1 MPNGERREMAKILK
15 KSALCTGIWEF
26 IVEAPSIA
34 SKARAGQFLIIRLHE
49 KGERIPLTLADWDEG
64 EGTITLVVQAAG
76 KSTREMTER
85 FGEGDEIRDVV
96 GPLGTPSEIERY
108 GTVVCVGGGV
118 GIAPIYPIARALKS
132 AGNRIVTIAGARRK
146 DLLFW
151 LDKLEEVSDELIIT
165 TDDGSFG
172 RKGVVTEPL
181 KELLQ
186 AGGVDRIWAIGPA
199 VMMKFCSLTA
209 REFGV
214 PIVVSLNPIMIDGTG
229 MCGVCRV
236 EVAGETKFACVDG
249 PEFDGAQ
256 VNWDLFLARLAM
268 YRDLEERALK
278 AYLGTMEERV

>member
-1 MPNGERREMAKILK
+1 MAKILK

-151 LDKLEEVSDELIIT
+151 LDKLEEVSDELIVT

-199 VMMKFCSLTA
+199 IMMKFCSLTA

>member
-1 MPNGERREMAKILK
+1 MAKILK

-151 LDKLEEVSDELIIT
+151 LDKLEGVSDELIVT

-199 VMMKFCSLTA
+199 VMMKFCSLVA

-256 VNWDLFLARLAM
+256 VNWDLLLARLAM

>member
-1 MPNGERREMAKILK
+1 MLHGERREMAKILK

-34 SKARAGQFLIIRLHE
+34 SKAKAGQFLIIRLHE

-108 GTVVCVGGGV
+108 GTVVCIGGGV

-181 KELLQ
+181 KELLR

-199 VMMKFCSLTA
+199 IMMKFCSLTA

>member
-199 VMMKFCSLTA
+199 IMMKFCSLTA

>member
-1 MPNGERREMAKILK
+1 MAKILK
-15 KSALCTGIWEF
+15 TKEICTNIWEF
-26 IVEAPSIA
+26 IIEAPLIA
-34 SKARAGQFLIIRLHE
+34 SKAQAGQFLILRLHE
-49 KGERIPLTLADWDEG
+49 RGERIPLTLADWDPEA
-64 EGTITLVVQAAG
+64 GTVTLVVQAVG
-76 KSTREMTER
+76 KSTREMVER

-96 GPLGTPSEIERY
+96 GPLGLPSEIKRY

-118 GIAPIYPIARALKS
+118 GIAPIYPIARALKA
-132 AGNRIVTIAGARRK
+132 AGNGVVTIAGARRR

-151 LDKLEEVSDELIIT
+151 LDKLDAVSDELIVT

-172 RKGVVTEPL
+172 RKGLVTEPL
-181 KELLQ
+181 RELLE
-186 AGGVDRIWAIGPA
+186 AGRVDKIWAIGPA

-209 REFGV
+209 SEFDV

-249 PEFDGAQ
+249 PEFEGDK

-268 YRDLEERALK
+268 YRDLEEKALEAYRA
-278 AYLGTMEERV
+278 TTEERL

>member
-1 MPNGERREMAKILK
+1 MAKILK

-199 VMMKFCSLTA
+199 IMMKFCSLTA

>member
-1 MPNGERREMAKILK
+1 MAKILK

-64 EGTITLVVQAAG
+64 EGTITLVVQAVG

-132 AGNRIVTIAGARRK
+132 VGNRIVTIAGARRK

-151 LDKLEEVSDELIIT
+151 LDKLEGVSDELIVT

-199 VMMKFCSLTA
+199 VMMKFCSLVA

-256 VNWDLFLARLAM
+256 VNWDLLLARLAM

>member
-1 MPNGERREMAKILK
+1 MAKILK

-64 EGTITLVVQAAG
+64 EGTITLVVQAVG

-132 AGNRIVTIAGARRK
+132 VGNRIVTIAGARRK

-151 LDKLEEVSDELIIT
+151 LDKLEEVSDELIVT

-199 VMMKFCSLTA
+199 VMMKFCSLVA

-256 VNWDLFLARLAM
+256 VNWDLLLARLAM

>member
-1 MPNGERREMAKILK
+1 MAKILK

-199 VMMKFCSLTA
+199 IMMKFCSLVA

>member
-1 MPNGERREMAKILK
+1 
-15 KSALCTGIWEF
+15 
-26 IVEAPSIA
+26 
-34 SKARAGQFLIIRLHE
+34 
-49 KGERIPLTLADWDEG
+49 
-64 EGTITLVVQAAG
+64 
-76 KSTREMTER
+76 
-85 FGEGDEIRDVV
+85 
-96 GPLGTPSEIERY
+96 
-108 GTVVCVGGGV
+108 V

-181 KELLQ
+181 KELLR

-199 VMMKFCSLTA
+199 IMMKFCSLTA

>member
-1 MPNGERREMAKILK
+1 MAKILK

-151 LDKLEEVSDELIIT
+151 LDKLEEVSDELIVT

>member
-1 MPNGERREMAKILK
+1 MAKILK

-151 LDKLEEVSDELIIT
+151 LDKLEEVSDELIVT

-268 YRDLEERALK
+268 YRDLEEKALK

>member
-1 MPNGERREMAKILK
+1 M
-15 KSALCTGIWEF
+15 
-26 IVEAPSIA
+26 
-34 SKARAGQFLIIRLHE
+34 IIRLHE

-76 KSTREMTER
+76 KSTREMTEH

-108 GTVVCVGGGV
+108 GTVVCIGGGV

-132 AGNRIVTIAGARRK
+132 AGNRIVTIAGARRE

-181 KELLQ
+181 RELLQ

-199 VMMKFCSLTA
+199 IMMKFCSLTA

-268 YRDLEERALK
+268 YRDLEERALQ
-278 AYLGTMEERV
+278 AYLGTIEERV

>member
-1 MPNGERREMAKILK
+1 MAKILK